1 MNYIHN
7 QEIIK
12 NLIEFSENKEVNN
25 QLQLQREIED
35 YLIKNTDDMY
45 KGLEQLKVSFE
56 EEIRQIEGTL
66 IDD

>member
-45 KGLEQLKVSFE
+45 RGLEQLKVSFE

>member
-45 KGLEQLKVSFE
+45 RGLEQLKVLFE

>member
-35 YLIKNTDDMY
+35 YLIKNTDDMF

>member
-25 QLQLQREIED
+25 QLQLQREIEE

-45 KGLEQLKVSFE
+45 RGLEQLKVSFE